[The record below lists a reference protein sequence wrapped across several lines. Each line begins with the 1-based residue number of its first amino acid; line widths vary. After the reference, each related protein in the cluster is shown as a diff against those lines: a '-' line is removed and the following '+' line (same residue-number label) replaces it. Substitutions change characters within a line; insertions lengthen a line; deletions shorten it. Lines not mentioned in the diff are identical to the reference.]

1 MPDNRNKGKIN
12 KNIDY
17 DALLNSEISDENEI
31 IIEDEEV
38 FVSKTKTPHPV
49 TKKENIPVKNQKKSP
64 DEKEEKSSFW
74 KRLSKLNK
82 ALIIISS
89 FFLSITIFLVSALA
103 IFINNKFNMLGD
115 MEEFH
120 NEAMNLPEE
129 EKVVEYEDEIPDEE
143 ELKNI
148 DGAVNTANFKEAL
161 KNWATNGNENIMS
174 SKDVINV
181 LLIGADTNTSK
192 FIGNTDVMMIVS
204 LNKKT
209 KKIKL
214 VSVMRDSYL
223 YIEGKNSSYCTKL
236 NAAFSMGGPDI
247 LMKTIENNLKIKLD
261 GFVMVNFESFKAI
274 IDAMGGVTVD
284 VKKYEANYA
293 SGPYKTPM
301 PYGDNVT
308 LNGEQALMF
317 CRIRGCDADG
327 DVSRTRRQRMVIN
340 SMINRVKSSSVSELN
355 KYLNVLLPY
364 VYTGFEKKE
373 ILSLGVQAITS
384 GWASYE
390 ISDLQ
395 IPTPETRTSGNMGFW
410 IWVVDYQLAAQIL
423 QKELYGKTNIILE
436 EDRTTLIDVYRGRN

>member
-49 TKKENIPVKNQKKSP
+49 TKKENIPVKNQKESP
-64 DEKEEKSSFW
+64 DVKEEKSSFW

-120 NEAMNLPEE
+120 SEVALQSEENEIDS
-129 EKVVEYEDEIPDEE
+129 EDDIPDEKEIEKINGDVKTANFRE
-143 ELKNI
+143 ELKNW
-148 DGAVNTANFKEAL
+148 A
-161 KNWATNGNENIMS
+161 KNSNDNIMS
-174 SKDVINV
+174 SKDVVNV
-181 LLIGADTNTSK
+181 LLIGADSRRNS
-192 FIGNTDVMMIVS
+192 GNTDVMMIVS

-209 KKIKL
+209 EKIKL
-214 VSVMRDSYL
+214 ISIMRDSYL
-223 YIEGKNSSYCTKL
+223 YIEGKNNSYCTKL
-236 NAAFSMGGPDI
+236 NAAFSMGGPDV
-247 LMKTIENNLKIKLD
+247 LMKTIENNFKIKLD
-261 GFVMVNFESFKAI
+261 GFVMVNFESFKSI
-274 IDAMGGVTVD
+274 VDKMGGVTVP

-308 LNGEQALMF
+308 LNGEQALIF

-327 DVSRTRRQRMVIN
+327 DVSRTRRQRLVIN
-340 SMINRVKSSSVSELN
+340 SMINRVKSASVSELN
-355 KYLNVLLPY
+355 SYLNALLPY
-364 VYTGFEKKE
+364 IYTDFDKKE
-373 ILSLGVQAITS
+373 ILSLGVQAITN
-384 GWASYE
+384 GWANYE
-390 ISDLQ
+390 RSEIQ

-423 QKELYGKTNIILE
+423 QKELYGKTNIVLE
-436 EDRTTLIDVYRGRN
+436 ENRKTLIDVYRGIN